1 MPWFTTSP
9 SACPLLGGSEC
20 GGTGWTGRRGGE
32 NVNLRP
38 CVWQACLGVGFT
50 HEEEVVNI
58 SLTLK
63 TPLTPAAQKLALLAW
78 KTNRT
83 TSVCNVPTN
92 HFSHLHSQVRR
103 KFCPSQDFPPGNTR
117 NSQPAGPWNGLKSG
131 KKDKSTGSA

>member
-1 MPWFTTSP
+1 M
-9 SACPLLGGSEC
+9 
-20 GGTGWTGRRGGE
+20 
-32 NVNLRP
+32 NLCP

-58 SLTLK
+58 SLTLQ

-92 HFSHLHSQVRR
+92 HFSHPHSRARR
-103 KFCPSQDFPPGNTR
+103 KSCPPQDFPPGNTR
-117 NSQPAGPWNGLKSG
+117 NPQPAEPWNGLKSG
-131 KKDKSTGSA
+131 KKDK

>member
-1 MPWFTTSP
+1 M
-9 SACPLLGGSEC
+9 
-20 GGTGWTGRRGGE
+20 
-32 NVNLRP
+32 NLCP

-83 TSVCNVPTN
+83 TSVCNVPAN
-92 HFSHLHSQVRR
+92 HFSHPHSQARR
-103 KFCPSQDFPPGNTR
+103 KSCPPQDFPPGDTR
-117 NSQPAGPWNGLKSG
+117 NPQPAGPWDGLKSG
-131 KKDKSTGSA
+131 KKDK